1 METTQQQGILVYG
14 METHRV
20 EIVIDMTTTKVKK
33 VDGMTEVEEGN
44 LTEMVEEEDM
54 AGVEADLTD
63 PIVVMLEMVLIVH
76 LIQIQAPE
84 IKNM

>member
-1 METTQQQGILVYG
+1 
-14 METHRV
+14 
-20 EIVIDMTTTKVKK
+20 
-33 VDGMTEVEEGN
+33 
-44 LTEMVEEEDM
+44 MVEEEDM

-63 PIVVMLEMVLIVH
+63 PIVVMLEMVLIIH